1 MIRTRKFWALW
12 LFLGTAFAW
21 GPTVARVEGLEVKSA
36 GDISYVSGGI
46 GASEQEALE
55 LVKSDYNLQ
64 LTFAVSGSGAFLA
77 KIPVTITDTS
87 GQVVVEAV
95 SAGPYFFAR
104 LPAGSYRVSAEHD
117 SQVQARSV
125 AVPATG
131 AASEGFSWSPE
142 Q

>member
-1 MIRTRKFWALW
+1 M
-12 LFLGTAFAW
+12 AFARRSLRKL
-21 GPTVARVEGLEVKSA
+21 PAGLVFAGKSCRKTGSPAAQA
-36 GDISYVSGGI
+36 GGSANVSGGI
-46 GASEQEALE
+46 GASEQEELE
-55 LVKSDYNLQ
+55 RIKSDYNLQ

-77 KIPVTITDTS
+77 KVPVTITDTS

-95 SAGPYFFAR
+95 SAGPYFYAR

-131 AASEGFSWSPE
+131 AASEGFSWTPE